1 MPDQGSSTHAV
12 KGITMG
18 VPTRECFGLLG
29 VNGAGK
35 TTTFGMLTGDVAV
48 SAGEAFLD
56 GHSIVADQQMV
67 RSSSLHVLRAV
78 SLLSCL
84 LYFGWDGLLVE
95 AIERTVLVT
104 KSSFWHLLCRYSTLL
119 KFLLLR

>member
-1 MPDQGSSTHAV
+1 
-12 KGITMG
+12 MG

-56 GHSIVADQQMV
+56 GHSIVSDQKLVCIMKV
-67 RSSSLHVLRAV
+67 SSLLALAYPPSCSLRQMHQLSVDLLACVWTHSVLAGV
-78 SLLSCL
+78 VI
-84 LYFGWDGLLVE
+84 LLVVVWYVHI
-95 AIERTVLVT
+95 AVLT
-104 KSSFWHLLCRYSTLL
+104 
-119 KFLLLR
+119 